1 MVSINPY
8 EVVYYT
14 EKSSL
19 QLTHSTSETMASATL
34 TTSASHGHLPHLA
47 IFPFMAKGHTIPL
60 IQLVNYLR
68 HQRLAAVTFFTTP
81 GNAAFVRDGLSTC
94 GGAGEDDDDDDL
106 AVVELAFPAADAAS
120 PGGAESAEGL
130 TSMASFVA
138 FAESTSLLRPRFE
151 ASVAAMRPPA
161 SFLVADAFLH
171 WTNDSAAVLGV
182 PKVSFLGTSTFA
194 HVMRE
199 LIVRQDPFAVLRPR
213 DAVDDDDENG
223 GGGGPPATTF
233 SMPEFPQ
240 VKLSMEELMLTF
252 RDSSAFVAMMEL
264 DAKMGKSIE
273 ESHSLIINTFHGLE
287 APYIKFWNE
296 HVGPR
301 AWPIGPLCLA
311 QPASAPAATRPSW
324 MAWLDNK
331 AAAGQSVLYI
341 ALGTLAVIPEVQL
354 KEVAKGLERAEVDF
368 IWVVSPK
375 DIDLGPGFEERIK
388 GKGIVVRDWVDQSQI
403 LQHKSVRGF
412 LSHCGWNS
420 VLESVTAGVPLAV
433 WPMNF
438 DQPLNARFLIDDM
451 KIAVMV
457 WTSNSLRRGLVTHEE
472 ISRVVTELMLGKV
485 GVEAAKNVAK
495 LSTLAK
501 KAVDEGGSSWVVVR
515 EMINELCAINAN
527 RK

>member
-1 MVSINPY
+1 
-8 EVVYYT
+8 
-14 EKSSL
+14 
-19 QLTHSTSETMASATL
+19 MASPTL
-34 TTSASHGHLPHLA
+34 TTSGSHGRLPHLA
-47 IFPFMAKGHTIPL
+47 LFPFMAKGHTIPL
-60 IQLVNYLR
+60 IQLANYLR
-68 HQRLAAVTFFTTP
+68 HHRLAAVTFFTTP
-81 GNAAFVRDGLSTC
+81 ANAAFVRDGLSTC
-94 GGAGEDDDDDDL
+94 GGAGEDDDDDDDL
-106 AVVELAFPAADAAS
+106 AVVELAFPAANAAS

-151 ASVAAMRPPA
+151 AYVAAMEPPA
-161 SFLVADAFLH
+161 SFVVADAFLH

-213 DAVDDDDENG
+213 DAVDDDNGGG

-240 VKLSMEELMLTF
+240 VELPVEELMLTF

-301 AWPIGPLCLA
+301 AWAIGPLCLA

-324 MAWLDNK
+324 MEWLDNK

-412 LSHCGWNS
+412 LSQCGWNS

-501 KAVDEGGSSWVVVR
+501 KAVDEGGSSWVIVR